1 MVPWPLRKD
10 IWPVVSPFREK
21 YHFPHKNMKSRGLNR
36 FAKSKVNRIEGQVVE
51 LYANLIAKMGTLNSQ
66 R

>member
-1 MVPWPLRKD
+1 
-10 IWPVVSPFREK
+10 
-21 YHFPHKNMKSRGLNR
+21 MKSRGLNR